1 MKAFLYNIAETFYH
15 EFGNN
20 LFKQTFVFPNRR
32 AGVFF
37 QKYLSE
43 IADATIFSPQIITIQ
58 ELFSALSNLHLA
70 DKVDLLVIFYDEYIK
85 VTNSEETLDD
95 FLFWGDMLLNDFSDV
110 DKYMVDAGQLF
121 QNIHNLKDMEDEMSY
136 LSEEQIKAIRQFWEN
151 FNPTESNITKE
162 KFLATWQVLFEL
174 YETFRATLSQK
185 GLAYEG
191 MLFREIATKAKN
203 KDIANFHYES
213 LVFVGLNALTPAEI
227 ELLEYLKNKDIAD
240 FYWDYDSPLIR
251 DKKNRASF
259 WVEENIKRFPSKLEY
274 NKEEYSLSSEKK
286 NATLIGVPSGV
297 GQAKIVNQLL
307 SKLIDDDKISQPNA
321 GLNTAIVLPDENMLL
336 PVLYSIPQEI
346 EKINVTMGYSLQH
359 SAVATLIA
367 AIATMQHNLKTNKS
381 DTVIYHKFAISILNH
396 PLIKAVVGDTN
407 DTLKEYIQ
415 KYNRVMVSGK
425 ELGINEFLSY
435 IFTPIKEW
443 DKLSEYLQYI
453 LSTIHKS
460 LRRERQEDIE
470 NSGDTRAAD
479 IELEFIVQY
488 YKTIN
493 RLQDSLSSVKQI
505 SVESYFKLLK
515 QLAQSISISFQGEPL
530 SGLQVMGILET
541 RVLDFDNLIILSM
554 NEGVFPLKKPT
565 NSFIPYTLRRGF
577 NLPTYEHQ
585 DSTYAYHFY
594 RMISR
599 AKNIY
604 MLYDTRTE
612 DMQTGEVSRYFYQMK
627 YLYSNQFD
635 IDEVMVNY
643 NVSAPEI
650 DTVSIEK
657 TPEVM
662 KKLERFTEGGNKS
675 LSASSINNYLNCP
688 LQFYLTAVEG
698 LSEEDDVQE
707 SVEASVFGTIYHAV
721 IQHIYDRYKNQDITL
736 DTLSELIKNKKQ
748 ILDLIVE
755 AFAEHYFKQKDAKI
769 ELTGHHY
776 LIAEII
782 RDYIIATLQFDKQY
796 APFQYIDSEYKFKLA
811 HKVSDSLSVN
821 IKGSIDRIDIHNN
834 TIRVIDYKT
843 GKGDLNFK
851 EIEDMF
857 DSSKPKRKSHI
868 LQVFFYALAY
878 KDQRLP
884 VSPGIYYLR
893 EIFKENFDPR
903 INHNNSLIDNI
914 EPLMNDFTNRLDQLI
929 EEIFNPNI
937 PFSQTSNTNHCKWCA
952 FKEVCR
958 R

>member
-1 MKAFLYNIAETFYH
+1 
-15 EFGNN
+15 
-20 LFKQTFVFPNRR
+20 
-32 AGVFF
+32 
-37 QKYLSE
+37 
-43 IADATIFSPQIITIQ
+43 
-58 ELFSALSNLHLA
+58 
-70 DKVDLLVIFYDEYIK
+70 
-85 VTNSEETLDD
+85 
-95 FLFWGDMLLNDFSDV
+95 
-110 DKYMVDAGQLF
+110 
-121 QNIHNLKDMEDEMSY
+121 
-136 LSEEQIKAIRQFWEN
+136 
-151 FNPTESNITKE
+151 
-162 KFLATWQVLFEL
+162 
-174 YETFRATLSQK
+174 
-185 GLAYEG
+185 
-191 MLFREIATKAKN
+191 
-203 KDIANFHYES
+203 
-213 LVFVGLNALTPAEI
+213 
-227 ELLEYLKNKDIAD
+227 
-240 FYWDYDSPLIR
+240 
-251 DKKNRASF
+251 
-259 WVEENIKRFPSKLEY
+259 
-274 NKEEYSLSSEKK
+274 
-286 NATLIGVPSGV
+286 
-297 GQAKIVNQLL
+297 
-307 SKLIDDDKISQPNA
+307 
-321 GLNTAIVLPDENMLL
+321 
-336 PVLYSIPQEI
+336 
-346 EKINVTMGYSLQH
+346 
-359 SAVATLIA
+359 
-367 AIATMQHNLKTNKS
+367 
-381 DTVIYHKFAISILNH
+381 
-396 PLIKAVVGDTN
+396 
-407 DTLKEYIQ
+407 
-415 KYNRVMVSGK
+415 
-425 ELGINEFLSY
+425 
-435 IFTPIKEW
+435 
-443 DKLSEYLQYI
+443 
-453 LSTIHKS
+453 
-460 LRRERQEDIE
+460 
-470 NSGDTRAAD
+470 
-479 IELEFIVQY
+479 
-488 YKTIN
+488 
-493 RLQDSLSSVKQI
+493 
-505 SVESYFKLLK
+505 
-515 QLAQSISISFQGEPL
+515 
-530 SGLQVMGILET
+530 
-541 RVLDFDNLIILSM
+541 
-554 NEGVFPLKKPT
+554 
-565 NSFIPYTLRRGF
+565 
-577 NLPTYEHQ
+577 
-585 DSTYAYHFY
+585 
-594 RMISR
+594 
-599 AKNIY
+599 

-688 LQFYLTAVEG
+688 LQFYFTAVEG